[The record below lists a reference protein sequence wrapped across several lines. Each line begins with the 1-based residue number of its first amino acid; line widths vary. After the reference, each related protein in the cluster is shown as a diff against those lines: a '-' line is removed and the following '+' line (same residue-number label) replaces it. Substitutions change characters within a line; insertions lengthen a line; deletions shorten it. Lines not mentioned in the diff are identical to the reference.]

1 MRGKRER
8 EGGEEKKNRK
18 GGDRIVTPLRGALGV
33 MEEKGARERCREGGS
48 Y

>member
-1 MRGKRER
+1 MSER
-8 EGGEEKKNRK
+8 EKEMEGRRKIKK
-18 GGDRIVTPLRGALGV
+18 GGGGRIVMPRRGALGV

>member
-1 MRGKRER
+1 MGRRKLE
-8 EGGEEKKNRK
+8 K
-18 GGDRIVTPLRGALGV
+18 GGRRDLDAPTSGV

>member
-1 MRGKRER
+1 MRGR
-8 EGGEEKKNRK
+8 EGGEEKNRK
-18 GGDRIVTPLRGALGV
+18 GGDRIVMLRQGALGV